1 MIVPKYFE
9 DLNVLHKNTMPNRA
23 YYIPASV
30 PMDLQP
36 ETRETSDRFLLLSGD
51 WKFRYFENIYDV
63 KEEFFQDGYDTATFD
78 EVKVPGVWQNYGYDH
93 HQYTNVRYP
102 FPMDPPY
109 VPVVNPCGAYVRYF
123 SYKKDSKA
131 PKTYLNFEGVDSCFY
146 VWVNGSFVGYS
157 QVSHST
163 SEFDVTELLREG
175 ENTLAV
181 LVVKW
186 CDGSYFEDQ
195 DKFRMSGIFRDV
207 YLLNRPENGIH
218 DYFVKAIPSE
228 DYQDGTITIDFTYR
242 KEPVPVNITLS
253 DAEGKTLAQVTAEGQ
268 VSVPVKNAHLWS
280 AEDPYLYKLVLSTG
294 EEAIT
299 EQVGIREIHTEK
311 GVLYINGVK
320 VKFHGTNRHDSDPVT
335 GFAISLDQ
343 IKKDLTLMKEHNMN
357 AIRTSHYPNAPH
369 FYQLYDRLGFF
380 IIDEADNESHGTS
393 DIYDTDPSWESRSK
407 RWNEIIADNPLYTES
422 TVDRTQRC
430 VERDKN
436 RPSVVIWSMGNECAY
451 GCTFE
456 EALRWT
462 KKFDST
468 RLTHYESSRYV
479 SDKRKYDYSVIDL
492 QSRMYPSLDEI
503 RDYFKE
509 DGTKPFVMCE
519 YCHSMG
525 NGPGDL
531 EDYFEV
537 IQSYDGA
544 CGAFMW
550 EWCDHAIDLGKTIKG
565 KKVYAYG
572 GDHNEYPHDGNFCM
586 DGLVYPDRTPHTG
599 LLEFKNV
606 HRPVR
611 VISFDQEKGTA
622 VLHNYMD
629 FTNLKDL
636 LMIRYEASID
646 GVTVENGIID
656 DPAVLDLPAHEEKEI
671 TLPVPQAEKGKCFLK
686 LTYLLKEATEVLP
699 AGFELG
705 FDELAVKTAENV
717 NQTAKALLA
726 ASDHAEKNFALD
738 EDDHY
743 LIVSSDDFCY
753 TYNKLTGV
761 FAKMVYKNQ
770 SLLDRPMEYN
780 IWRAPTDNDRNIKL
794 EWMKAQYDRI
804 VTRAYETKVHKTEK
818 EVKIE
823 TTLSISAIYIQ
834 RILDIQ
840 VTWNIQ
846 ADGTVDIAM
855 DVKRNPIFPMLPRFG
870 LRLFLP
876 KEMKDVT
883 YYGLGPVESYMDK
896 RRASWHGEFS
906 SPVTDLHEDYIRPQ
920 ENGSH
925 YDCDYVTLS
934 SNAGHLLPE
943 RKTSLTAV
951 SGQTFSFNASVYT
964 EEELTNKAHHYELEE
979 CGSTVLCLDYR
990 QNGIGSNSCGPQ
1002 LIEKYRLDE
1011 TEFHFE
1017 LRLKPEA

>member
-1 MIVPKYFE
+1 M
-9 DLNVLHKNTMPNRA
+9 
-23 YYIPASV
+23 
-30 PMDLQP
+30 
-36 ETRETSDRFLLLSGD
+36 
-51 WKFRYFENIYDV
+51 
-63 KEEFFQDGYDTATFD
+63 
-78 EVKVPGVWQNYGYDH
+78 
-93 HQYTNVRYP
+93 
-102 FPMDPPY
+102 
-109 VPVVNPCGAYVRYF
+109 
-123 SYKKDSKA
+123 
-131 PKTYLNFEGVDSCFY
+131 
-146 VWVNGSFVGYS
+146 
-157 QVSHST
+157 
-163 SEFDVTELLREG
+163 
-175 ENTLAV
+175 
-181 LVVKW
+181 
-186 CDGSYFEDQ
+186 
-195 DKFRMSGIFRDV
+195 
-207 YLLNRPENGIH
+207 
-218 DYFVKAIPSE
+218 KAIPSE

-242 KEPVPVNITLS
+242 KSRCRSILPFPMRR
-253 DAEGKTLAQVTAEGQ
+253 
-268 VSVPVKNAHLWS
+268 KNACPGDGGRTGFYPCEECSSLECRGS
-280 AEDPYLYKLVLSTG
+280 IFYKLVLSTG

-407 RWNEIIADNPLYTES
+407 RWNEIIADNSLYTES

-550 EWCDHAIDLGKTIKG
+550 EWCDHAIVLGKTIKG

-611 VISFDQEKGTA
+611 VLSFDQEKGSA

-636 LMIRYEASID
+636 LTIRYEASID
-646 GVTVENGIID
+646 GVTVEKGIID

-726 ASDHAEKNFALD
+726 ASGHAGKNFAVD

-753 TYNKLTGV
+753 TYDKLTGV
-761 FAKMVYKNQ
+761 FARMVYKNQ

-794 EWMKAQYDRI
+794 
-804 VTRAYETKVHKTEK
+804 
-818 EVKIE
+818 
-823 TTLSISAIYIQ
+823 
-834 RILDIQ
+834 
-840 VTWNIQ
+840 
-846 ADGTVDIAM
+846 
-855 DVKRNPIFPMLPRFG
+855 
-870 LRLFLP
+870 
-876 KEMKDVT
+876 
-883 YYGLGPVESYMDK
+883 
-896 RRASWHGEFS
+896 
-906 SPVTDLHEDYIRPQ
+906 
-920 ENGSH
+920 
-925 YDCDYVTLS
+925 
-934 SNAGHLLPE
+934 
-943 RKTSLTAV
+943 
-951 SGQTFSFNASVYT
+951 SG
-964 EEELTNKAHHYELEE
+964 
-979 CGSTVLCLDYR
+979 
-990 QNGIGSNSCGPQ
+990 
-1002 LIEKYRLDE
+1002 
-1011 TEFHFE
+1011 
-1017 LRLKPEA
+1017 

>member
-1 MIVPKYFE
+1 M
-9 DLNVLHKNTMPNRA
+9 
-23 YYIPASV
+23 
-30 PMDLQP
+30 
-36 ETRETSDRFLLLSGD
+36 SG
-51 WKFRYFENIYDV
+51 I
-63 KEEFFQDGYDTATFD
+63 
-78 EVKVPGVWQNYGYDH
+78 
-93 HQYTNVRYP
+93 
-102 FPMDPPY
+102 
-109 VPVVNPCGAYVRYF
+109 F

-207 YLLNRPENGIH
+207 YLLNRPENGIQ

-242 KEPVPVNITLS
+242 KEPVSVNITLS

-268 VSVPVKNAHLWS
+268 VSIPVKNAHLWS

-525 NGPGDL
+525 NG
-531 EDYFEV
+531 
-537 IQSYDGA
+537 
-544 CGAFMW
+544 
-550 EWCDHAIDLGKTIKG
+550 
-565 KKVYAYG
+565 
-572 GDHNEYPHDGNFCM
+572 
-586 DGLVYPDRTPHTG
+586 
-599 LLEFKNV
+599 
-606 HRPVR
+606 R
-611 VISFDQEKGTA
+611 VIW
-622 VLHNYMD
+622 
-629 FTNLKDL
+629 
-636 LMIRYEASID
+636 R
-646 GVTVENGIID
+646 II
-656 DPAVLDLPAHEEKEI
+656 
-671 TLPVPQAEKGKCFLK
+671 
-686 LTYLLKEATEVLP
+686 
-699 AGFELG
+699 
-705 FDELAVKTAENV
+705 
-717 NQTAKALLA
+717 
-726 ASDHAEKNFALD
+726 S
-738 EDDHY
+738 
-743 LIVSSDDFCY
+743 
-753 TYNKLTGV
+753 
-761 FAKMVYKNQ
+761 
-770 SLLDRPMEYN
+770 
-780 IWRAPTDNDRNIKL
+780 
-794 EWMKAQYDRI
+794 
-804 VTRAYETKVHKTEK
+804 
-818 EVKIE
+818 
-823 TTLSISAIYIQ
+823 
-834 RILDIQ
+834 
-840 VTWNIQ
+840 
-846 ADGTVDIAM
+846 
-855 DVKRNPIFPMLPRFG
+855 
-870 LRLFLP
+870 RL
-876 KEMKDVT
+876 
-883 YYGLGPVESYMDK
+883 
-896 RRASWHGEFS
+896 S
-906 SPVTDLHEDYIRPQ
+906 SPTTEPAA
-920 ENGSH
+920 
-925 YDCDYVTLS
+925 LS
-934 SNAGHLLPE
+934 
-943 RKTSLTAV
+943 
-951 SGQTFSFNASVYT
+951 
-964 EEELTNKAHHYELEE
+964 
-979 CGSTVLCLDYR
+979 CGSGAITPSTLERPSKAKRFMPTVATTTS
-990 QNGIGSNSCGPQ
+990 IPMT
-1002 LIEKYRLDE
+1002 E
-1011 TEFHFE
+1011 TS
-1017 LRLKPEA
+1017 AWMA